1 MFALSALKSAIAG
14 LLFDCSE
21 LNGLLKG
28 LLQVMPITK
37 DVNLDQLSILDKAV
51 TKKEKEIAQIMK
63 LVHLK

>member
-1 MFALSALKSAIAG
+1 
-14 LLFDCSE
+14 
-21 LNGLLKG
+21 
-28 LLQVMPITK
+28 MPITK